1 MDDLREDRRSQFFTW
16 LSKSVS
22 PAQLSELYEA
32 FSDLEDILAS
42 HRYYHHLSRS
52 LAETTDAAAID
63 TLYNDLYANRQ
74 FMRSYRSGVKLS
86 LLRHYARYCRE
97 NKTETAS
104 ALLKNQTSSGDI
116 LIDRL
121 KKDRISYV
129 DNRPKNGA
137 LWFVQTSGTDSLIND
152 FKALGMQFSFA
163 TSKQQWWTRDSS
175 PTSFSQTI
183 ESKKTTADP
192 LTIKANQQAFLT
204 WLKNQDYDAVEQFS
218 IYGTARK
225 IHTMLLSDGMAIG
238 LFDSMSFESVQSC
251 AIAARKKSEF
261 LRGDREERGLWTQS
275 LDCYLQFAKEGTA
288 PTVQTPAAEKPVSER
303 VEPAIPQ
310 PECKQAAKEPPHKEK
325 QISVQTSEE
334 GFREWL
340 AEQYPQENANSI
352 VAAVRAAELFAQRTH
367 MRGNRLFGIAPSGVK
382 VYVNHLI
389 VSKAFANTD
398 SGSYREFKH
407 AVPLLI
413 QYASSISVPEQTTPT
428 VQVPVGTPMPASARP
443 KAEMATT
450 MDPALEEMLQDEQFT
465 DLRKALTD
473 KGIRTLDDFKRLNL
487 WVFMN
492 QNGLYSIGQRQ
503 TVYSAIHRILE
514 SGSSVEIQ
522 TQWKLATS
530 QNEYTGASPAEALM
544 AYCRVMATRYPL
556 RFRNLI
562 GVRMSGTGYIPLMSS
577 SVHENDPCLGYPKA
591 YINSKVDA
599 DKAKLFGQWI
609 ATSCRD
615 TDAPLTV
622 TCIAPTSNN
631 GVEVTYNQAQTKA
644 VEPQNAQTENEETI
658 SLDAFRT
665 YLVEVQH
672 LAERTAGN
680 YWTSIRMIEEY
691 LKRNQLGYSLVK
703 TNADQAQQ
711 ISDLLMS
718 RRDFVRINDERHH
731 QYSAALYQFILF
743 LRYEGGGVSSFG
755 TPNPTSAKPTNEPS
769 KPSKPAE
776 PSPLQKHVEKLVL
789 AADIDGLT
797 LDQLYTQ
804 IPNVTMV
811 ALKQV
816 RDTSPKLVDMGDKL
830 VHVEAFVDWD
840 EAAEKLHDILEKLFT
855 KNNGYV
861 SNTQLWDYA
870 KAEMHMF
877 LNDNDISDMW
887 SLYYIARHMFDK
899 TCWHDVH
906 YVFSSSGHISRAG
919 EKALSSNLDVIRK
932 YAREHNG
939 FFRYDDLVEYLE
951 SVGIKTGNL
960 RGQMH
965 IGSQPIFFYYNYEE
979 IISTESMGIDEAWL
993 NQVKQALSR
1002 LFADVGDHIVLRA
1015 INPIWFEQ
1023 LPTLPGYRPWTR
1035 LLLQYVLTFYGKHLG
1050 AKTIGSELN
1059 QNYYQLHAMLVTQNS
1074 VVQTFA
1080 DAVVAYLVDSEIEQR
1095 QFEAEELRGV
1105 LLKGGLITGNELIW
1119 HVPKAIGSDPRFAWD
1134 MSGQNVKVQV

>member
-1 MDDLREDRRSQFFTW
+1 MGGLREDRRSHFFTW
-16 LSKSVS
+16 LSRSVS
-22 PAQLSELYEA
+22 PAQLSELYQA

-42 HRYYHHLSRS
+42 HRFFHRLSCS
-52 LAETTDAAAID
+52 LAETTDAAVVD
-63 TLYNDLYANRQ
+63 TLYDDLSANKQ

-86 LLRHYARYCRE
+86 LVRHYARYCRE
-97 NKTETAS
+97 NKIESMPAQS
-104 ALLKNQTSSGDI
+104 KEVASSGDS

-121 KKDRISYV
+121 KKDGISYV
-129 DNRPKNGA
+129 DNRQKSGA
-137 LWFVQTSGTDSLIND
+137 LWIAQVSGTDALIKD
-152 FKALGMQFSFA
+152 FKALGMQFSYS

-175 PTSFSQTI
+175 PTTVP
-183 ESKKTTADP
+183 KKEAVDP
-192 LTIKANQQAFLT
+192 SSIKANQQAFIV
-204 WLKNQDYDAVEQFS
+204 WLKRQDFDTVEQFS

-225 IHTMLLSDGMAIG
+225 IHTMLLSDGMVKG
-238 LFDSMSFESVQSC
+238 LFGILSFEDVRSC
-251 AIAARKKSEF
+251 AMGARKKSEF
-261 LRGDREERGLWTQS
+261 LQGDREERGLWTQA
-275 LDCYLQFAKEGTA
+275 LDCYMQFAKERLDPA
-288 PTVQTPAAEKPVSER
+288 AQTPGTEKPVSER

-310 PECKQAAKEPPHKEK
+310 PAGKQAAEEQPCREK
-325 QISVQTSEE
+325 QNSVQTSEE
-334 GFREWL
+334 GFRSWL
-340 AEQYPQENANSI
+340 VERHPQENAESI
-352 VAAVRAAELFAQRTH
+352 IAAVRAAEQFAQRTH
-367 MRGNRLFGIAPSGVK
+367 MRGNRLFGIAPSAVK
-382 VYVNHLI
+382 AYVNHLI
-389 VSKAFANTD
+389 VSRAFANTD
-398 SGSYREFKH
+398 PRGYREFKH
-407 AVPLLI
+407 AALLLTE
-413 QYASSISVPEQTTPT
+413 YAGSIPVPERATPLVQEPVKTSAPALPETKVETTP
-428 VQVPVGTPMPASARP
+428 
-443 KAEMATT
+443 EME
-450 MDPALEEMLQDEQFT
+450 PALAEILQDEQFS
-465 DLRKALTD
+465 DLRKALSGR
-473 KGIRTLDDFKRLNL
+473 GIRTLDDLKRLNL

-503 TVYSAIHRILE
+503 TVYSAIRRALE

-544 AYCRVMATRYPL
+544 AYCRVMATKYPL

-562 GVRMSGTGYIPLMSS
+562 GMRMPGTGDIPLMSS
-577 SVHENDPCLGYPKA
+577 SAQKDDPCLGYPKA
-591 YINSKVDA
+591 YIDSKVDA
-599 DKAKLFGQWI
+599 DKAKLFGKWI
-609 ATSCRD
+609 ASCCRD
-615 TDAPLTV
+615 TDSPLSV
-622 TCIAPTSNN
+622 TCIAPTSNSRA
-631 GVEVTYNQAQTKA
+631 EVTDNPAQTKA
-644 VEPQNAQTENEETI
+644 VETPNVQTAKEETV

-665 YLVEVQH
+665 FLMEVQH

-691 LKRNQLGYSLVK
+691 LKRNHLGYSLLK

-718 RRDFVRINDERHH
+718 RRDFARINDERHH

-743 LRYEGGGVSSFG
+743 LRHKGGVSSSG
-755 TPNPTSAKPTNEPS
+755 NPNPTPAKPTFEPS
-769 KPSKPAE
+769 KPSKPVE
-776 PSPLQKHVEKLVL
+776 PSPLQKRVEKLVL
-789 AADIDGLT
+789 DADLDGLT

-816 RDTSPKLVDMGDKL
+816 RDSSPKLVDMGDKL

-840 EAAEKLHDILEKLFT
+840 EAAEKLHEILEKLLT

-877 LNDNDISDMW
+877 LNDNDISGMW

-899 TCWHDVH
+899 TSWHDVH

-932 YAREHNG
+932 YARENNG

-960 RGQMH
+960 RGQMR
-965 IGSQPIFFYYNYEE
+965 IGGQPIFFYYNYEE
-979 IISTESMGIDEAWL
+979 IISAESMGIDEAWL
-993 NQVKQALSR
+993 NQVEQALKR
-1002 LFADVGDHIVLRA
+1002 LFADAGDHIVLRA

-1035 LLLQYVLTFYGKHLG
+1035 LLLQYVLTFYGKRVG

-1080 DAVVAYLVDSEIEQR
+1080 DAVAAYLVDSEIEQR

>member
-1 MDDLREDRRSQFFTW
+1 MDDLREDQRSQFFTW

-121 KKDRISYV
+121 KKDGISYV

-163 TSKQQWWTRDSS
+163 KSKQQWWTRDSS

-288 PTVQTPAAEKPVSER
+288 STVQTPAPEKSVSER

-310 PECKQAAKEPPHKEK
+310 PEGKQVTEEQPRQEQPTSA
-325 QISVQTSEE
+325 QTSEE
-334 GFREWL
+334 GFRGWL
-340 AEQYPQENANSI
+340 VELHPQENADSI
-352 VAAVRAAELFAQRTH
+352 IAAVRAAEQFAQRTH
-367 MRGNRLFGIAPSGVK
+367 MRGNRLLGIAPAAVK
-382 VYVNHLI
+382 AYVNHLI
-389 VSKAFANTD
+389 VSRAFANTD
-398 SGSYREFKH
+398 PRSYREFKH
-407 AVPLLI
+407 AAPLLI
-413 QYASSISVPEQTTPT
+413 EYAGSIPVPERATPP
-428 VQVPVGTPMPASARP
+428 VQEPVKTSAPALP
-443 KAEMATT
+443 ETKAETAPAME
-450 MDPALEEMLQDEQFT
+450 PALAEMLQDEQFT
-465 DLRKALTD
+465 DLRKALSD
-473 KGIRTLDDFKRLNL
+473 KGIRTLDDLKRLNL

-503 TVYSAIHRILE
+503 TVYSVIRRALE

-522 TQWKLATS
+522 TQWKLVTS

-544 AYCRVMATRYPL
+544 AYCRVMATKYPL

-562 GVRMSGTGYIPLMSS
+562 GMRMPGTGDIPLMSS
-577 SVHENDPCLGYPKA
+577 SAQKDDPCLGYPKA
-591 YINSKVDA
+591 YIDSKVDA
-599 DKAKLFGQWI
+599 DKAKLFGKWI
-609 ATSCRD
+609 ALSCRD
-615 TDAPLTV
+615 TDLPLTV
-622 TCIAPTSNN
+622 TCIAPTSNSRA
-631 GVEVTYNQAQTKA
+631 EVTDNPAQTKA
-644 VEPQNAQTENEETI
+644 VETPNVQTVKEETV

-665 YLVEVQH
+665 YLVKVQH

-691 LKRNQLGYSLVK
+691 LKRNHLGYSLLK

-718 RRDFVRINDERHH
+718 RSDFALINDERHH

-743 LRYEGGGVSSFG
+743 LRHEGGVSSSG
-755 TPNPTSAKPTNEPS
+755 NPNPTPAKPTIE
-769 KPSKPAE
+769 PSKPAE

-1080 DAVVAYLVDSEIEQR
+1080 DAVVAYLMDSEIEQR